1 MSENRLDVYKEL
13 CSSYRAIDDFR
24 AKLLA
29 FLPFAT
35 GGGIFL
41 LLNKDIGSSSD
52 FTRFF
57 APIGAFGFLITLG
70 LFAYEIYGI
79 KKCHALINGG
89 KQLEH
94 ALLSG
99 GQFSHRPRE
108 VAGFINEPLA
118 AGIIYPAVLGAWTYL
133 ALYSVLPDYCWLAA
147 LLVFLAGFAASLLYS
162 LHLKSDI
169 EVTALKLLNENILQ
183 VEEIGSKEKLEPLLH
198 LDFTIVRAS
207 GEKENRQQFLDAVP
221 ANKNR
226 GRSADQVEVRLYDD
240 RAIFACRV
248 TTTRDKDGNQAIDH
262 FWNTRLFVRQN
273 DEWLC
278 AAWLVM
284 KIAEGVTPLS
294 QLDS

>member
-1 MSENRLDVYKEL
+1 MNENRLDVYREL

-41 LLNKDIGSSSD
+41 LLNKDLVSGE

-133 ALYSVLPDYCWLAA
+133 ALYSVLPDYCGLAA

-162 LHLKSDI
+162 LHLKSDK

-183 VEEIGSKEKLEPLLH
+183 AEEIGLKEKLEPLLH
-198 LDFTIVRAS
+198 QDFTIVRAS
-207 GEKENRQQFLDAVP
+207 GEKQNRQQFLEAVP

-248 TTTRDKDGNQAIDH
+248 TTNTRDKDGNQAINYY
-262 FWNTRLFVRQN
+262 WNTRLFVREN
-273 DEWLC
+273 GEWRC
-278 AAWLVM
+278 AAWQVM
-284 KIAEGVTPLS
+284 KIAEGAIPQS
-294 QLDS
+294 RLDS